1 MFNITFR
8 LGGGSQIDLLTCRA
22 LSDRIILTLN
32 FFMHIL
38 VRLFILYNLL
48 DILHAVHSVFVKEI
62 LEEINNKC
70 RATL

>member
-8 LGGGSQIDLLTCRA
+8 LGGGSQIDLLTFRA
-22 LSDRIILTLN
+22 LSDRIILTFN

-38 VRLFILYNLL
+38 VGLFILYNLL
-48 DILHAVHSVFVKEI
+48 DILHAVLSVFVKEI
-62 LEEINNKC
+62 LEEINHKC

>member
-8 LGGGSQIDLLTCRA
+8 LGGGSQKDLLTCRA
-22 LSDRIILTLN
+22 LSDRIILTFN

-38 VRLFILYNLL
+38 VGFFILYNLL
-48 DILHAVHSVFVKEI
+48 DILHAVLSVFVKEI
-62 LEEINNKC
+62 LEEINHKC